1 MVRDIPVAVT
11 RTDMDAADMKRDT
24 AVADVVRIAR
34 SKAGMS
40 ARHVRHTTKEHSTT
54 EHSLIPPMTEANR
67 LSSSAE
73 QE

>member
-34 SKAGMS
+34 SKVRMS
-40 ARHVRHTTKEHSTT
+40 ARHVRHIIEELLMM
-54 EHSLIPPMTEANR
+54 EHSLILLMTEGNR
-67 LSSSAE
+67 WCSSVE
-73 QE
+73 QA